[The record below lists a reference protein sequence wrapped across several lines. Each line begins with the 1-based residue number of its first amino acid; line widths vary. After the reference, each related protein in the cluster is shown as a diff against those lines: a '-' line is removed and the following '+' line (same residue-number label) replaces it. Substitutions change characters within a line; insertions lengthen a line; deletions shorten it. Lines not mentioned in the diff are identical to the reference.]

1 MRAEPHLCAI
11 SSRPDATVVATDTF
25 TLLKVPPPAEL
36 KGLVNDI
43 ALYRESS
50 GRPIRQVET
59 ASLVVPLLIG
69 FSDPFE
75 IALGRPPTAQDGY
88 HSFTSG
94 LCLTPV
100 NIASAGA
107 CSCLEYTLTPLG
119 ARRFFGLPMSELT
132 ERMVRLDQ
140 LGDRSL
146 DSLRQQLGN
155 EENWDRR
162 LEIAEAFLL
171 HRMRAGPA
179 TANAVAWAYDRI
191 LETGGRVPIA
201 RLADQLEWSRKHLAS
216 RFREEVGL
224 PPKAVAR
231 VARFIRAQS
240 MAASDDDGGWADV
253 AAACGYSD
261 QAHLTREF
269 REFSGAT
276 PSQWLASAPR

>member
-1 MRAEPHLCAI
+1 MRAEPQFAAV
-11 SSRPDATVVATDTF
+11 STRPGATVVATDTF

-36 KGLVNDI
+36 DGLVLDI

-50 GRPIRQVET
+50 GKPIRQVET

-107 CSCLEYTLTPLG
+107 CSCLEFTLTPLG
-119 ARRFFGLPMSELT
+119 ARRFFGVPMSELT
-132 ERMVRLDQ
+132 EQMVHLDQ

-155 EENWDRR
+155 EESWDRR
-162 LEIAEAFLL
+162 LAIAEAFILG
-171 HRMRAGPA
+171 RMRAGPPSSGA
-179 TANAVAWAYDRI
+179 IRWAYGRI
-191 LETGGRVPIA
+191 VASGGGVSVA
-201 RLADQLEWSRKHLAS
+201 ELTTSLDWSRKHLAA
-216 RFREEVGL
+216 RFHEEVGL

-231 VARFIRAQS
+231 IARFMRAQS
-240 MAASDDDGGWADV
+240 LARARTESGWAGI
-253 AAACGYSD
+253 AAGCGYAD
-261 QAHLTREF
+261 QAHLARDF
-269 REFSGAT
+269 REFAGTT
-276 PSQWLASAPR
+276 PSAWLAGT

>member
-1 MRAEPHLCAI
+1 MRAEPQLAAV
-11 SSRPDATVVATDTF
+11 STRPGATVVATDTF

-36 KGLVNDI
+36 DGLVLDI

-50 GRPIRQVET
+50 GKPIRQVET

-107 CSCLEYTLTPLG
+107 CSCLEFTLTPLG
-119 ARRFFGLPMSELT
+119 ARRFFGVPMSELT
-132 ERMVRLDQ
+132 EQMVHLDQ

-155 EENWDRR
+155 EDNWDRR
-162 LEIAEAFLL
+162 LAIAEAFMLE
-171 HRMRAGPA
+171 RMRAGPPSSGA
-179 TANAVAWAYDRI
+179 IMWAYERI
-191 LETGGRVPIA
+191 VASGGGVSVA
-201 RLADQLEWSRKHLAS
+201 ELTKSLDWSRKHLAA
-216 RFREEVGL
+216 RFHEEVGL

-231 VARFIRAQS
+231 ISRFMRAQS
-240 MAASDDDGGWADV
+240 LARARTESGWADI
-253 AAACGYSD
+253 AAGCGYAD
-261 QAHLTREF
+261 QAHLARDF
-269 REFSGAT
+269 REFAGTT
-276 PSQWLASAPR
+276 PSAWLAGT

>member
-1 MRAEPHLCAI
+1 MRAEPQLAAV
-11 SSRPDATVVATDTF
+11 STRPGATVVATDTF

-36 KGLVNDI
+36 DGLVLDI

-50 GRPIRQVET
+50 GKPIRQVET

-107 CSCLEYTLTPLG
+107 CSCLEFTLTPLG
-119 ARRFFGLPMSELT
+119 ARRFFGVPMSELT
-132 ERMVRLDQ
+132 EQMVHLDQ

-155 EENWDRR
+155 EDNWDRR
-162 LEIAEAFLL
+162 LAIAETFILG
-171 HRMRAGPA
+171 RMRAGPPSSG
-179 TANAVAWAYDRI
+179 TIRWAYERI
-191 LETGGRVPIA
+191 VASGGGVSVA
-201 RLADQLEWSRKHLAS
+201 ELTTSLDWSRKHLAA
-216 RFREEVGL
+216 RFHEEVGL

-231 VARFIRAQS
+231 IARFMRAQS
-240 MAASDDDGGWADV
+240 LARARTESGWAGI
-253 AAACGYSD
+253 AAGCGYAD
-261 QAHLTREF
+261 QAHLARDF
-269 REFSGAT
+269 REFAGTT
-276 PSQWLASAPR
+276 PSAWLAGT

>member
-1 MRAEPHLCAI
+1 MRAEPQLAAV
-11 SSRPDATVVATDTF
+11 STRPGATVVATNTF

-36 KGLVNDI
+36 DGLVLDI

-50 GRPIRQVET
+50 GKPIRQVET

-107 CSCLEYTLTPLG
+107 CSCLEFTLTPLG
-119 ARRFFGLPMSELT
+119 ARRFFGVPMSELT
-132 ERMVRLDQ
+132 EQMVHLGQ

-162 LEIAEAFLL
+162 LAIAEAFMLE
-171 HRMRAGPA
+171 RMRAGLPSSGA
-179 TANAVAWAYDRI
+179 IRWAYERI
-191 LETGGRVPIA
+191 VASGGRVSVA
-201 RLADQLEWSRKHLAS
+201 ELTTSLDWSRKHLAA
-216 RFREEVGL
+216 RFHDEVGL

-231 VARFIRAQS
+231 VARFMRAQS
-240 MAASDDDGGWADV
+240 LARARTEGGWADI
-253 AAACGYSD
+253 AAGCGYAD
-261 QAHLTREF
+261 QAHLARDF
-269 REFSGAT
+269 REFAGTT
-276 PSQWLASAPR
+276 PSAWLAGT

>member
-1 MRAEPHLCAI
+1 MRAEPQFAAV
-11 SSRPDATVVATDTF
+11 STRPGATVVATDTF

-36 KGLVNDI
+36 VGLVLDI

-50 GRPIRQVET
+50 GKPIRQVET

-107 CSCLEYTLTPLG
+107 CSCLEFTLTPLG
-119 ARRFFGLPMSELT
+119 ARRFFGVPMSELT
-132 ERMVRLDQ
+132 EQMVHLDQ

-155 EENWDRR
+155 EESWDRR
-162 LEIAEAFLL
+162 LAIAEAFILG
-171 HRMRAGPA
+171 RMRAGPPSSGA
-179 TANAVAWAYDRI
+179 IRWAYGRI
-191 LETGGRVPIA
+191 VASGGGVSVA
-201 RLADQLEWSRKHLAS
+201 ELTTSLDWSRKHLAA
-216 RFREEVGL
+216 RFHEEVGL

-231 VARFIRAQS
+231 VARFMRAQS
-240 MAASDDDGGWADV
+240 LARARTESGWADI
-253 AAACGYSD
+253 AAGCGYAD
-261 QAHLTREF
+261 QAHLARDF
-269 REFSGAT
+269 REFAGTT
-276 PSQWLASAPR
+276 PSAWLAGT

>member
-1 MRAEPHLCAI
+1 MRAEPQLAAV
-11 SSRPDATVVATDTF
+11 STRPGATVVATDTF

-36 KGLVNDI
+36 DGLVLDI

-50 GRPIRQVET
+50 GKPIRQVET

-107 CSCLEYTLTPLG
+107 CSCLEFTLTPLG
-119 ARRFFGLPMSELT
+119 ARRFFGLPMNELT
-132 ERMVRLDQ
+132 EQMVHLDQ

-162 LEIAEAFLL
+162 LAIAEAFILG
-171 HRMRAGPA
+171 RMRAGTPSSGA
-179 TANAVAWAYDRI
+179 IRWAYERI
-191 LETGGRVPIA
+191 VASGGGISVA
-201 RLADQLEWSRKHLAS
+201 ELTTSLDWSRKHLAA
-216 RFREEVGL
+216 RFHEEVGL

-231 VARFIRAQS
+231 VARFMRAQS
-240 MAASDDDGGWADV
+240 LARARTESGWADI
-253 AAACGYSD
+253 AAGCGYAD
-261 QAHLTREF
+261 QAHLTRDF
-269 REFSGAT
+269 REFAGTT
-276 PSQWLASAPR
+276 PSAWLAGT